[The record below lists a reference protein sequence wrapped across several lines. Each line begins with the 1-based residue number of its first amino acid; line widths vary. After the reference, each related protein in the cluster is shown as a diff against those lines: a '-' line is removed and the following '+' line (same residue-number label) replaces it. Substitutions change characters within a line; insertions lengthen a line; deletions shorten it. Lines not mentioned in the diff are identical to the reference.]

1 MTDPSL
7 QSADP
12 AAEASA
18 LVGPLVVDLD
28 GTLLRTDLFQE
39 AAVGLAVRRPIA
51 FLGVVAKSWQ
61 SKAGLKRQLHDRV
74 AIDPET
80 LPYREPVLQCIHEAR
95 DAGRRI
101 VLATAADSVPA
112 RAVADHLGLFDDVL
126 ASDGVT
132 NCKGEAKLAAI
143 RELLGNDTFEY
154 IGDTDCDLALWQASK
169 RATMINPSAA
179 LKRRAAEA
187 TESQTVLHDPD
198 ERWAALLRAVRP
210 AQWAKNVLLAVPM
223 LVGHAVTWSHLGQF
237 LIAAACFCMAASS
250 VYLVNDVVDIPS
262 DRSHPSKRRRP
273 IAAGYVSI
281 KSALIASA
289 VLLLASLIMA
299 GAVIGFSFAGI
310 VLGYVAA
317 SSAYSLFIKKIV
329 LVDVVWL
336 AGLYTLRIV
345 AGGVAVSV
353 FPSPWL
359 LAFSLFFFLGLAF
372 TKRYTELVRMNELDR
387 DRPTGRGYR
396 VQDIDLLRVM
406 GPACGCMAVLVL
418 GLYITS
424 DAVVL
429 LYRSPPF
436 LWFIVPLLFY
446 WVSRIWLIAM
456 RGQLDDDPVVFALRD
471 RVTYL
476 TGGLMVV
483 FILLAQWGALLWS

>member
-12 AAEASA
+12 AAEAWA
-18 LVGPLVVDLD
+18 LAVPLVVDLD
-28 GTLLRTDLFQE
+28 GTLLRTDLLQE
-39 AAVGLAVRRPIA
+39 AAVGLATRRPIA
-51 FLGVVAKSWQ
+51 FLGVVANSWR
-61 SKAGLKRQLHDRV
+61 SKAGLKRELHGRV
-74 AIDPET
+74 AIDPES
-80 LPYREPVLQCIHEAR
+80 LPYREPVLQHIQEAR

-101 VLATAADSVPA
+101 VLATAADSIPA
-112 RAVADHLGLFDDVL
+112 RAVADHLGVFDDVL

-132 NCKGEAKLAAI
+132 NCKGEAKLTAI
-143 RELLGNDTFEY
+143 CELLGNDTFEY
-154 IGDTDCDLALWQASK
+154 IGDTDCDLVLWQASK
-169 RATMINPSAA
+169 RATMVNPSAA
-179 LKRRAAEA
+179 LKRRATEA
-187 TESQTVLHDPD
+187 TETQTVLHDPG
-198 ERWAALLRAVRP
+198 EGWPALLCAMRP
-210 AQWAKNVLLAVPM
+210 AQWAKNALLAVPM
-223 LVGHAVTWSHLGQF
+223 LVGHAVTLAHLGQF
-237 LIAAACFCMAASS
+237 LIAATCFCMAASS
-250 VYLVNDVVDIPS
+250 VYLVNDLVDIQS

-299 GAVIGFSFAGI
+299 GAVIGLSFAGI
-310 VLGYVAA
+310 VLGYIAA

-372 TKRYTELVRMNELDR
+372 AKRYTELVRMDELHR
-387 DRPTGRGYR
+387 DRSAGRGYC

-406 GPACGCMAVLVL
+406 GPACGCMAVLVM

-429 LYRSPPF
+429 LYRSPAF

-476 TGGLMVV
+476 TGVLMIV
-483 FILLAQWGALLWS
+483 FILLAQWGPALS